1 VYVCLYVCVYLCV
14 GSDVGSVSF
23 SGIASNSKKTDHK
36 INVMNISTVYTT
48 KFKDVETD
56 IFNT

>member
-1 VYVCLYVCVYLCV
+1 MEGACWL
-14 GSDVGSVSF
+14 SF
-23 SGIASNSKKTDHK
+23 SGTSSNSKKTVHK

-56 IFNT
+56 RVNTYLYATILSK